1 MNVDLLIRQ
10 ANVFN
15 TFLKQFEVKDIG
27 IVDGKFFFA
36 NTMDWS
42 TVNIK
47 ESMDGSGKYIIPG
60 LIDIHMHIESSMVP
74 PSIFSKAALTHGVT
88 TVVADAHEIVNVF
101 GLEGMKEFFKED
113 TEMDIF
119 YAIPSSVPSTTTELE
134 TTGGVIGLDEV
145 RALLEHPRV
154 IALGEA
160 MNFKGIVH
168 EPDSLIR
175 NILRET
181 QIKRPFLPIEG
192 HVPDV
197 TGEDLARFLFAGITA
212 DHTQQTPASIYEKI
226 SNGIFVELQKKSI
239 TKENIDVINDHQL
252 YEYTAIIT
260 DDIMADDLIEGH
272 LNANVKLAIACG
284 LPVEQAIYMA
294 TYTPARRMGFQD
306 RGAIVSG
313 FQADFIMLDELEA
326 FTIDSVYKAGKK
338 VHQKGE
344 PIGYPEQKPSFP
356 SHFYQSVQ
364 GKAWKR
370 EDLQIAVSGEKAICN
385 VIQKSDVGTFTKW
398 VQREVAV
405 KDGYLDWEASGL
417 SLLVVMERYGKNGNQ
432 AFALVENGLKDKGAI
447 GTTWAHDHHN
457 LMVMGTSAEDMI
469 VAQQELLREHGG
481 YVVVQDQR
489 IIANCALPIGGILSD
504 APIQELGRDLQTV
517 RQAMVDLG
525 YVNTNEIM
533 SFSTLSLP
541 VSPAIKITD
550 RGMLDVRTHE
560 IIPFIEKVIQ

>member
-1 MNVDLLIRQ
+1 MKVDLLIRQ

-27 IVDGKFFFA
+27 VVDGKFFFA
-36 NTMDWS
+36 NTIDWS
-42 TVNIK
+42 TVNVK
-47 ESMDGSGKYIIPG
+47 ETIDGSGRYMIPG

-74 PSIFSKAALTHGVT
+74 PSIFSKAALTYGVT
-88 TVVADAHEIVNVF
+88 TVVADPHEIANVF
-101 GLEGMKEFFKED
+101 GLEGMKAFLKEE

-119 YAIPSSVPSTTTELE
+119 YAIPSSVPSTTTALE
-134 TTGGVIGLDEV
+134 TTGGVIGLEEV
-145 RALLEHPRV
+145 RELLEHPRV

-175 NILRET
+175 KILRET
-181 QIKRPFLPIEG
+181 QVKQPFMPIEG

-212 DHTQQTPASIYEKI
+212 DHTQQTPSSIYEKI
-226 SNGIFVELQKKSI
+226 TNGIFIELQKKSI
-239 TKENIDVINDHQL
+239 TKENIAVINDNQF

-260 DDIMADDLIEGH
+260 DDVMADDLLDGH
-272 LNANVKLAIACG
+272 LNTNVKLAIECG
-284 LPVEQAIYMA
+284 LPAEQAIYMS

-306 RGAIVSG
+306 RGAIVAG
-313 FQADFIMLDELEA
+313 FQADFILLDELET
-326 FTIDSVYKAGKK
+326 FTIHSVYKDGKQ
-338 VHQKGE
+338 VHEKGKS
-344 PIGYPEQKPSFP
+344 IGYPEQKPSYP
-356 SHFYQSVQ
+356 PHFYQSVQ
-364 GKAWKR
+364 GKGWTR
-370 EDLQIAVSGEKAICN
+370 EDLQFAVSGERVICN
-385 VIQKSDVGTFTKW
+385 VIQKSDVGTFTKR

-417 SLLVVMERYGKNGNQ
+417 SLLVVMERYGKNGNLS
-432 AFALVENGLKDKGAI
+432 FALVENGLKEKGAI

-457 LMVMGTSAEDMI
+457 LMVMGTSALDMV
-469 VAQQELLREHGG
+469 VAQQELLRENGG
-481 YVVVQDQR
+481 YVVVQNQR
-489 IIANCALPIGGILSD
+489 IIGNCPLPIGGILSG
-504 APIQELGRDLQTV
+504 APIQQLGSDLQVV
-517 RQAMVDLG
+517 RQGMVDLG

-541 VSPAIKITD
+541 VSPTIKITD

-560 IIPFIEKVIQ
+560 IIPFIERVIR